1 MAKKDTQNTLANNT
15 SITNPESINP
25 VKDPKSV
32 MLKIHLDLIDS
43 NGSIAGVHQDILLPC
58 LKEPAF
64 VKGAYDQVEKTLEIV
79 GVDFF
84 KKLVRNYFMGCIENT
99 FDYSKQNFI
108 SDNPSV
114 MSDMGYMPLN
124 QDQDHK
130 VLIDNK
136 ELDEDGNI
144 IKPVMS
150 IEDQKSSLNMNALDN
165 TSGVIDLDVETE
177 N

>member
-15 SITNPESINP
+15 SITSISEPKNP

-64 VKGAYDQVEKTLEIV
+64 IKGAYDQVEKTLEIV

-84 KKLVRNYFMGCIENT
+84 KKLVRNYFIGCIENT
-99 FDYSKQNFI
+99 FDYSKQSFI
-108 SDNPSV
+108 SDNPGV

-124 QDQDHK
+124 KDQDHK

-144 IKPVMS
+144 RKPVIS
-150 IEDQKSSLNMNALDN
+150 IEDQKNSLNINPLDN
-165 TSGVIDLDVETE
+165 TGTIDLDIETE
-177 N
+177 

>member
-1 MAKKDTQNTLANNT
+1 MAKKDTQNTSLSNNT
-15 SITNPESINP
+15 SITNPESTNP

-43 NGSIAGVHQDILLPC
+43 KGSIAGVHQDILLPC

-99 FDYSKQNFI
+99 FDYSKRGFLT
-108 SDNPSV
+108 DNPGV
-114 MSDMGYMPLN
+114 MSDIGYMPLN
-124 QDQDHK
+124 LEQDHK

-144 IKPVMS
+144 VKPVMS
-150 IEDQKSSLNMNALDN
+150 IEDQKNSLNINTLDN
-165 TSGVIDLDVETE
+165 TGTIDLDVETQ
-177 N
+177 